1 MILDIEA
8 GLRRPK
14 IDMHCHVR
22 PFPDRSHEEISSDH
36 LVASG
41 EMLGIT
47 EFWCSRPIGGGRKAP
62 VEEVREHNDS
72 VLRAMARHPDHIR
85 GLCYVIPGHYQAAL
99 DEIERCL
106 DAGMIGIKLYN
117 QYTLD
122 DPAVWPV
129 IECAIQRRIPILEHA
144 GYLPAAEDLEK
155 QPLISHGAHFAAAS
169 QNYPE
174 AVLIHAHI
182 GGGGDWEWTVRA
194 MRDASPNVYIDT
206 SGSNLDDG
214 QIEFAAAELGAE
226 RVLFGTDG
234 IMSGSVGKVLDAAL
248 TEAEKDL
255 IFRGN
260 VQRILAAQGETPLA
274 SKREG
279 VAP

>member
-1 MILDIEA
+1 
-8 GLRRPK
+8 
-14 IDMHCHVR
+14 
-22 PFPDRSHEEISSDH
+22 
-36 LVASG
+36 
-41 EMLGIT
+41 MLGIT

-72 VLRAMARHPDHIR
+72 VL
-85 GLCYVIPGHYQAAL
+85 
-99 DEIERCL
+99 
-106 DAGMIGIKLYN
+106 
-117 QYTLD
+117 
-122 DPAVWPV
+122 
-129 IECAIQRRIPILEHA
+129 
-144 GYLPAAEDLEK
+144 
-155 QPLISHGAHFAAAS
+155 
-169 QNYPE
+169 
-174 AVLIHAHI
+174 
-182 GGGGDWEWTVRA
+182 RA